1 MNTVLGEALKKA
13 NITPNSIKKTNFSS
27 FIWKGEKYK
36 EGNKFVQKDEK
47 IEDMSE
53 ERLRECY
60 NHCLKML
67 YNDNPKNLGRYKVL
81 EEVNSQIEK
90 CNIELFLRYC
100 ENSYKKTERNSLSR
114 NTLRINLRQFME
126 NTNKRLKEEGKKEIE
141 DWNTIPISE
150 AASHLPEEFQ
160 DISIADVL
168 DGCIDY
174 LGAFSK
180 QHLTMAFITKK
191 GLWFT
196 KAEESEFKNIS
207 NADKIKT
214 IKAKFH
220 LPDELVLRIN
230 EKGLSYHEMR
240 AMLLLPKKQKYSEM
254 TTEQLVTLST
264 KVLPRF
270 QKEIDGHIFSWKR
283 LQRQIEL
290 VAKSKGIDLN
300 D

>member
-13 NITPNSIKKTNFSS
+13 NITSSSVKKNNFSS
-27 FIWKGEKYK
+27 FVWKGEKYK
-36 EGNKFVQKDEK
+36 KGNKYVQESEK
-47 IEDMSE
+47 IEDMTE
-53 ERLRECY
+53 ERLKECY
-60 NHCLKML
+60 KHCMKML
-67 YNDNPKNLGRYKVL
+67 YNEDSKNPGRYKVL

-100 ENSYKKTERNSLSR
+100 ENSYKKTERNPLSR
-114 NTLRINLRQFME
+114 NTLRINLRQFMS
-126 NTNKRLKEEGKKEIE
+126 NTNKHLKEQGKKEIE
-141 DWNTIPISE
+141 DWSTIPISE
-150 AASHLPEEFQ
+150 AADHLPEEFQ
-160 DISIADVL
+160 SISIEDVL
-168 DGCIDY
+168 DGCVDY
-174 LGAFSK
+174 LGGFSK

-196 KAEESEFKNIS
+196 KAEENEFKDLS
-207 NADKIKT
+207 NAEKIKN

-220 LPDELVLRIN
+220 LPEELILRIN

-240 AMLLLPKKQKYSEM
+240 AMLLLPKKQKYSDM

-270 QKEIDGHIFSWKR
+270 QKEVDGHIYSWKH

-290 VAKSKGIDLN
+290 VAKSKGINLN